1 MLKTGNSDVSVCVGN
16 LLAMQRGEVHVDQMR
31 GIRAAVTDMPQ
42 STAGA
47 YLQADVYA
55 VIEGYEP
62 RTSYAAVALDASDA
76 GQSRAGNFT
85 LNTETTK

>member
-1 MLKTGNSDVSVCVGN
+1 MLKTGNSNVNVCVNN

-42 STAGA
+42 STAAA

-62 RTSYAAVALDASDA
+62 RTSYAAVAIAASDTE
-76 GQSRAGNFT
+76 QSRAGNFT